1 MKLAFRVDASQAI
14 GTGHLRRCLA
24 LAHALRDLGA
34 DVRFVMRDLGLD
46 ATPLV
51 DEAGFQ
57 CLMLVKPGSEPVV
70 SGIAHADWAGVSEA
84 VDAADTVAALAGWH
98 PAWVI
103 VDHYAFAADWHAAV
117 RSGLECRIA
126 AIDDLADR
134 ALDIDLLIDHNYDA
148 DHRTKY
154 AGRIRAGAS
163 VLGGSRFALLA
174 AAFADAPRY
183 VPHDEVRSIGI
194 FMGGVDHDNVSSLAL
209 KAIAEAGFEG
219 EVEIVATSAN
229 PNLDAL
235 RAAAADRP
243 GTVLTID
250 LPDLAAFFARHDLQ
264 IGAGGGAS
272 WERCCIGVP
281 TLLLLLAEN
290 QRAVVPA
297 LAAEG
302 VAVTPMPLGTLD
314 AAAIAEAI
322 GALIADPGRRC
333 DLSERSRALV
343 DGLGAH
349 RVALR
354 LLADRVAVRP
364 ATLDDAGIM
373 HRWRNDP
380 ATRRVSRT
388 SQEIEW
394 GDHLAWTGRVLADP
408 ERELMIGT
416 VGDRPVGVIRFD
428 RLDGGRAEVS
438 LYLDP
443 ALHGLGLGKAMLLAG
458 ERAAAEGL
466 DILAEVLEGNDGS
479 ARLFD
484 SAGYRRVDASHWIKP
499 AAGRTRAN

>member
-1 MKLAFRVDASQAI
+1 MKAAFRVDASQAI

-24 LAHALRDLGA
+24 LALALRELGA
-34 DVRFVMRDLGLD
+34 DVRFVLRDLGLD
-46 ATPLV
+46 AAALV
-51 DEAGFQ
+51 EEAGFESV
-57 CLMLVKPGSEPVV
+57 MLAKPGNEPVV
-70 SGIAHADWAGVSEA
+70 SGIVHGDWAGVSEA
-84 VDAADTVAALAGWH
+84 TDAADTVAALSRWQ

-117 RSGLECRIA
+117 RSALGCRIA

-148 DHRTKY
+148 DHRAKY
-154 AGRIRAGAS
+154 AGRIGAGTS
-163 VLGGSRFALLA
+163 VLGGPRFALLGS
-174 AAFADAPRY
+174 AFVDAPRY
-183 VPHDEVRSIGI
+183 APHNDVRSIGI
-194 FMGGVDHDNVSSLAL
+194 FMGGVDQGNASSLAL
-209 KAIAEAGFEG
+209 QSIVEVGFAG

-250 LPDLAAFFARHDLQ
+250 LPDLAGFFARHDLQ

-302 VAVTPMPLGTLD
+302 VVATPVPLGTLD

-322 GALIADPGRRC
+322 GALIADPDRRR

-364 ATLDDAGIM
+364 ATLDDAGLM
-373 HRWRNDP
+373 HRWRNDS

-388 SQEIEW
+388 SQDIGW
-394 GDHLAWTGRVLADP
+394 DDHLAWTGRVLADR
-408 ERELMIGT
+408 ERHLMIGK
-416 VGDRPVGVIRFD
+416 VGDRPIGVIRFD
-428 RLDGGRAEVS
+428 RLDAHRAEVS

-443 ALHGLGLGKAMLLAG
+443 ALHGLGLGRAMLLAG

-466 DILAEVLEGNDGS
+466 DILAEVLEGNHGS
-479 ARLFD
+479 ARLFE
-484 SAGYRRVDASHWIKP
+484 STGYRRADASHWIKP

>member
-34 DVRFVMRDLGLD
+34 EVRFVMRDLGLD
-46 ATPLV
+46 TTPLV

-57 CLMLVKPGSEPVV
+57 CLMLAKPGSEPVV

-148 DHRTKY
+148 DHRAKY
-154 AGRIRAGAS
+154 AGRIGAGAS

-183 VPHDEVRSIGI
+183 VPHDEVLSIGI
-194 FMGGVDHDNVSSLAL
+194 FMGGVDRDNVSSLAL
-209 KAIAEAGFEG
+209 KAIAESGFEG
-219 EVEIVATSAN
+219 DVEIVATSAN

-243 GTVLTID
+243 GTALTID

-322 GALIADPGRRC
+322 GALIADPGGRC
-333 DLSERSRALV
+333 DLSERSRALI

-354 LLADRVAVRP
+354 LLADRVAVR
-364 ATLDDAGIM
+364 AARLDDAELM

-380 ATRRVSRT
+380 VTRRVSRT

-394 GDHLAWTGRVLADP
+394 DDHLAWTGRVLADP

-443 ALHGLGLGKAMLLAG
+443 ALHGLGLGKMMLLAG

-479 ARLFD
+479 ARLFE

-499 AAGRTRAN
+499 AAGRTQAN